1 MSLQNFDQGTG
12 HPPYRR
18 HFPIDRKRPAAVQV
32 YEDMR
37 ARIISL
43 DLEPGANISRL
54 ALVEHY
60 NVSQTPVRDAIIL
73 LEKEGLIE
81 VYPQSKSLVSKID
94 VNHARETQFL
104 RIAFDIEVA
113 RQLAQRSD
121 KSELAEA
128 RSLLAAQKLALEQG
142 NDLNRFRDLDRRF
155 HLALADVVGQRNL
168 WHMIIARAGHID
180 RLRNLHL
187 PDAGKANKV
196 LADHQRIMA
205 AIDASDEEAAAAA
218 VRAHLSDTLRA
229 VGAIREKHPGY
240 F

>member
-1 MSLQNFDQGTG
+1 MSLQNFDQGAG
-12 HPPYRR
+12 RSPYRPG
-18 HFPIDRKRPAAVQV
+18 FPIHRKRPAAVQV

-37 ARIISL
+37 ARIVSL
-43 DLEPGANISRL
+43 ELEPGANISRL

-73 LEKEGLIE
+73 LEKESLIE
-81 VYPQSKSLVSKID
+81 VFPQSKSLVSKID
-94 VNHARETQFL
+94 IGHARETQFL
-104 RIAFDIEVA
+104 RIAFDIEVV
-113 RQLAQRSD
+113 RQLAQRGDRSA
-121 KSELAEA
+121 LAEA
-128 RSLLAAQKLALEQG
+128 KALLGEQEIALAQG

-155 HLALADVVGQRNL
+155 HLALADAVGQRNL

-187 PDAGKANKV
+187 PDAGKANKI
-196 LADHQRIMA
+196 LADHRRIVA
-205 AIDASDEEAAAAA
+205 AIEASDEDAAAAA

-229 VGAIREKHPGY
+229 VASIIEKHPHY